1 MEMQDTPIGYT
12 ILEEAHMATV
22 HPLHVSDT
30 DFTKTVLESKP
41 PVLVDFWAEWCGP
54 CRMVAPFVEEL
65 ARDYAGKVVVAKM
78 DTDANPQTPMKYGIM
93 GIPTLII
100 FKDGK
105 EAERIVGAVPKAV
118 IVKKLE
124 SVLAKD
130 VRPQIRS
137 TEM

>member
-1 MEMQDTPIGYT
+1 
-12 ILEEAHMATV
+12 MAAV
-22 HPLHVSDT
+22 HPLHVNDA
-30 DFTKTVLESKP
+30 DFTKTVLESQS

-78 DTDANPQTPMKYGIM
+78 DTDANPQTPMQFGIM

-105 EAERIVGAVPKAV
+105 EADRIVGAVPKAI
-118 IVKKLE
+118 IVKKLDA
-124 SVLAKD
+124 VLAKD
-130 VRPQIRS
+130 FRPQIRS
-137 TEM
+137 TKM